1 MKLTLSDIGNLA
13 SAPNTAES
21 VINNNW
27 DAIVTAMENTLS
39 RDGTPPNTMSTDL
52 DMNGQTILNLP
63 EATEDTHPV
72 RKAEFDEALLY
83 LTTPSVDTIT
93 LTPDHIPYPE
103 GGFWADLDAAEPT
116 IWRFRDRVFIGD
128 ATETNANRITGA
140 SQPNWGSY
148 ANWMPRDSDLAVMSS
163 RGALAISGLSRSS
176 DAINHGGFQN
186 STWGIGGFVI
196 NDRAG
201 ATARGGYFEC
211 QFESGASYGYGCEIV
226 MKNKGADV
234 SSSPYTANT
243 GTYGL
248 YIVAGGD
255 SVYGGSPAAP
265 SNTAVYISTGNHIAA
280 NTNYRWN
287 KGIVFDEYSLTGA
300 DGTGA
305 TDQRSGVAIEM
316 AVGHNIRW
324 SSENGTSGQ
333 ILASGTTAS
342 KHVTQIFQD
351 DSLIWYGAS
360 GHTIA
365 RLVHTNVGVNGIS
378 LNNATTANAPSVNAF
393 STTDTNVD
401 LKLSGQGTGVLSFG
415 TWTSN
420 ADAPIHG
427 YVTIKDSSGNPIKL
441 ATIA

>member
-1 MKLTLSDIGNLA
+1 
-13 SAPNTAES
+13 
-21 VINNNW
+21 
-27 DAIVTAMENTLS
+27 
-39 RDGTPPNTMSTDL
+39 
-52 DMNGQTILNLP
+52 
-63 EATEDTHPV
+63 
-72 RKAEFDEALLY
+72 
-83 LTTPSVDTIT
+83 
-93 LTPDHIPYPE
+93 
-103 GGFWADLDAAEPT
+103 
-116 IWRFRDRVFIGD
+116 
-128 ATETNANRITGA
+128 
-140 SQPNWGSY
+140 
-148 ANWMPRDSDLAVMSS
+148 
-163 RGALAISGLSRSS
+163 
-176 DAINHGGFQN
+176 
-186 STWGIGGFVI
+186 
-196 NDRAG
+196 
-201 ATARGGYFEC
+201 
-211 QFESGASYGYGCEIV
+211 
-226 MKNKGADV
+226 
-234 SSSPYTANT
+234 
-243 GTYGL
+243 
-248 YIVAGGD
+248 
-255 SVYGGSPAAP
+255 
-265 SNTAVYISTGNHIAA
+265 
-280 NTNYRWN
+280 
-287 KGIVFDEYSLTGA
+287 LTGA